1 MVPKGK
7 GINIV
12 GNDGKLIYLRS
23 NKERS
28 LVEEIISLRNCRWT
42 QSSRAFYKKTN
53 KSVKD
58 NEQFVQITKVV
69 RGFPLIPK
77 SLVAEAPKV
86 HKEDQGKKQEKV
98 NLKSN
103 VTKADLQKINNFYF
117 INKIYLKI

>member
-1 MVPKGK
+1 MFQGQCVFSGFMVPKGK

-28 LVEEIISLRNCRWT
+28 LVEEKISPRNCRWT

-58 NEQFVQITKVV
+58 NEQFVYKLPRLLEDSLLFQKKTKV
-69 RGFPLIPK
+69 
-77 SLVAEAPKV
+77 
-86 HKEDQGKKQEKV
+86 
-98 NLKSN
+98 
-103 VTKADLQKINNFYF
+103 
-117 INKIYLKI
+117 INKRR